1 MTERLLVVV
10 LGATGFVGTAVAA
23 RLVDRP
29 VRLRLVGRRTAPVPA
44 GGIADVE
51 VVTADLTAPGAVAA
65 AVAGADAV
73 VHLVA
78 HIAGESTWR
87 VQAGDTVAHRVN
99 VGSVAEL
106 VAALDA
112 DRRPVPPAVV
122 FAGSLSQVGRP
133 TGPLVTDTEPDDPQ
147 TTYDEHKLA
156 AEHLLADA
164 TERGVL
170 RGATLRL
177 ATVYGRGGGPVAPER
192 GVVAAMLRKAIA
204 GEPLTLWNDG
214 AVARDLVNVDDVA
227 AAFVTAI
234 DHADVLAGQRWLIGT
249 GVATGVG
256 ALFARIAAVVAEL
269 TGRPPVPVVRLDSE
283 YAGSSDAVDLV
294 CGSTAFGEAT
304 GWAPEIGLDEG
315 LRGAATAF
323 LPAAAPA

>member
-1 MTERLLVVV
+1 M
-10 LGATGFVGTAVAA
+10 
-23 RLVDRP
+23 
-29 VRLRLVGRRTAPVPA
+29 
-44 GGIADVE
+44 
-51 VVTADLTAPGAVAA
+51 
-65 AVAGADAV
+65 
-73 VHLVA
+73 
-78 HIAGESTWR
+78 
-87 VQAGDTVAHRVN
+87 
-99 VGSVAEL
+99 
-106 VAALDA
+106 
-112 DRRPVPPAVV
+112 
-122 FAGSLSQVGRP
+122 
-133 TGPLVTDTEPDDPQ
+133 
-147 TTYDEHKLA
+147 
-156 AEHLLADA
+156 
-164 TERGVL
+164 
-170 RGATLRL
+170 
-177 ATVYGRGGGPVAPER
+177 
-192 GVVAAMLRKAIA
+192 
-204 GEPLTLWNDG
+204 
-214 AVARDLVNVDDVA
+214 NVDDVA